1 MSKTYQVVDGFTVY
15 GKKGG
20 ETISESEIGSVALLC
35 GLLGSGR
42 IVSVEPSKSSARMTK
57 EHDDTLKGV

>member
-1 MSKTYQVVDGFTVY
+1 MAKQYQVVEGFTVY
-15 GKKGG
+15 GKTGG
-20 ETISESEIGSVALLC
+20 EFVSEEEIGSLALLC

-57 EHDDTLKGV
+57 EHDDTSKGV